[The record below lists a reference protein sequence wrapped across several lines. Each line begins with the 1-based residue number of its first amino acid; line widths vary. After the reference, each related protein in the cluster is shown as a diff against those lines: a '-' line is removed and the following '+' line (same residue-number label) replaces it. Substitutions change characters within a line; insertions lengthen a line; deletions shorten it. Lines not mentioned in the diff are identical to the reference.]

1 MLARVCAEKLL
12 GVFFLPA
19 AAMVFFLVCFIRYV
33 ARVCPSSQSFTYQL
47 PACVGSNHRAASSC
61 RHIVQATLDLR
72 RCLHFFRVEEL
83 EAPPAAHQS
92 HLSKRES
99 NLLLSRAQSEEC
111 HILWQHWLRP
121 FERIHNP
128 LTPLF
133 SNGSVSPS
141 IHSEEALISFAP
153 STFSLGEG
161 TILPSA
167 CIAYATLVSP
177 NSNCA
182 IGATMPKAKN

>member
-12 GVFFLPA
+12 GVFFSSCSCNG
-19 AAMVFFLVCFIRYV
+19 FFLVCFIRYV

-128 LTPLF
+128 LTPLL
-133 SNGSVSPS
+133 
-141 IHSEEALISFAP
+141 ALISFAP